1 MHGFDAIIDRSMD
14 VPRFLTGQLLLAM
27 PGIGDPRFERAVI
40 AMCSHDENGALG
52 IGIGQIV
59 PQIGLHALLRQFD
72 IDPSHLADGPVY
84 HGGPVEP
91 QRGFVLHS
99 QNWSGQGTVDVA
111 GRWGMTA
118 TIDVL
123 RVIGTDKGPDRWLVA
138 LGYAGWGEGQLDAE
152 MQRHGW
158 HVATADDSL
167 LFEVPTALKWET
179 AFDRQGIDS
188 RLLSHES
195 GHA

>member
-1 MHGFDAIIDRSMD
+1 MND
-14 VPRFLTGQLLLAM
+14 PRFLSGKLLLAM

-40 AMCSHDENGALG
+40 AVCSHDAEGALG
-52 IGIGQIV
+52 IGIGQTV
-59 PQIGLHALLRQFD
+59 PQIRLHGLLKQFD
-72 IDPSHLADGPVY
+72 IATDHVPDVVVY

-99 QNWSGQGTVDVA
+99 LDWGGQGTVQVSN
-111 GRWGMTA
+111 RWGLTG

-123 RVIGTDKGPDRWLVA
+123 RVIGTPQGPSRWLVA
-138 LGYAGWGEGQLDAE
+138 LGYAGWGPEQLDGE

-158 HVATADDSL
+158 HVTDGDDQL
-167 LFEVPTALKWET
+167 LFEGEVSERWTN
-179 AFDRQGIDS
+179 AFARQGIDA
-188 RLLSHES
+188 RLLAAQS